1 MDMSLSKLWEM
12 MNDREAWHAAV
23 HGMAKSQTQLINN
36 NLFQHSKYHDPEA
49 GKDWRQEK
57 KGMTEDEMLDGTTD
71 PMDMSLNKLQH
82 WWWTGKPGMLPSM
95 GSKRV
100 GHNWATELNWSIVN
114 WMLMSPT
121 HSYIEI
127 ITASVM
133 VLKGGV
139 LGRSWGCSPYGWS

>member
-12 MNDREAWHAAV
+12 MNDREAWHAGSMGWQKV
-23 HGMAKSQTQLINN
+23 KHNWSTTIYFSIVSIMTLR
-36 NLFQHSKYHDPEA
+36 L
-49 GKDWRQEK
+49 GKIEGRRRRGWQR
-57 KGMTEDEMLDGTTD
+57 MRWLDGTTD
-71 PMDMSLNKLQH
+71 PMDTSLNKLRR

-95 GSKRV
+95 GSQRV

-139 LGRSWGCSPYGWS
+139 LGRSWGCSPYG